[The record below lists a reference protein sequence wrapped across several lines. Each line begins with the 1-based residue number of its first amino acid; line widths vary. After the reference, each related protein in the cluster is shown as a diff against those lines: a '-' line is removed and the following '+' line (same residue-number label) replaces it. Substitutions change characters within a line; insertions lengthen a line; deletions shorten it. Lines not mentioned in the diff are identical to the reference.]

1 MKLREEIEV
10 LDHQITFRDFALVSR
25 YVLNGD
31 EMGLG
36 KTLSSLLVMAH
47 ALDRLEFR
55 QGLIICPASLKSN
68 WKSEIEKFYSG
79 VTTNVINGAKDL
91 IISPFSDINIVNY
104 ERLEVA
110 QEMYSEAVCVII
122 DEAHYAKNIEAMRT
136 QFIHK
141 LTNLHQPY
149 YLILLTGTPVKNHIP
164 DFYSLLRLLSYGKDT
179 PNGKCMRSHYSTLT
193 AFSKKF
199 AIASTSTISVFS
211 TARRKYVKKKITTY
225 SGLRNEKILR
235 TYFKGKY
242 MRRRTS
248 EVITLPEMKDIYVNV
263 NYTSKDTALWKE
275 YQKFMNGSVEENETL
290 MNLKKRSAMMKA
302 KFTAQVAKTKA
313 EDNDTTVVIFTEH
326 VDSAEEIAR
335 ILKVPFITGKTSNK
349 KRDKILDDFDK
360 QIIRYYVATIGTS
373 STGINLTSSY
383 LMIFNDMSYQ
393 VDQNRQAKKRTNRI
407 GQTRDCLYL
416 YISGSFIDTKI
427 MENLNSKAEAIDR
440 LLEE

>member
-55 QGLIICPASLKSN
+55 QGLIVCPASLKSN

-141 LTNLHQPY
+141 LTNLHQPH

-179 PNGKCMRSHYSTLT
+179 PT
-193 AFSKKF
+193 
-199 AIASTSTISVFS
+199 
-211 TARRKYVKKKITTY
+211 
-225 SGLRNEKILR
+225 
-235 TYFKGKY
+235 
-242 MRRRTS
+242 
-248 EVITLPEMKDIYVNV
+248 
-263 NYTSKDTALWKE
+263 
-275 YQKFMNGSVEENETL
+275 GS
-290 MNLKKRSAMMKA
+290 
-302 KFTAQVAKTKA
+302 
-313 EDNDTTVVIFTEH
+313 
-326 VDSAEEIAR
+326 
-335 ILKVPFITGKTSNK
+335 
-349 KRDKILDDFDK
+349 
-360 QIIRYYVATIGTS
+360 
-373 STGINLTSSY
+373 
-383 LMIFNDMSYQ
+383 
-393 VDQNRQAKKRTNRI
+393 
-407 GQTRDCLYL
+407 
-416 YISGSFIDTKI
+416 
-427 MENLNSKAEAIDR
+427 
-440 LLEE
+440 